1 MSQRVRDTDPAA
13 RVDRDARRHIAAGLA
28 GDATWLDLRAAQG
41 PSGDDPVPD
50 GATVISGDFTSD
62 DELQAVRDAAGE
74 RALVTVFDTI
84 EHLPSFVGLVGV
96 LNELAERRGATVVLG
111 VPNDAVSDLR
121 GGEPGDNGARETTW
135 GEGAFAELRSALPAD
150 HVVWHQLAL
159 RGTAVVPAGHEG
171 LHEGAVAVTD
181 EGVPIA
187 FLAAVGAR
195 ASELAPAV
203 GVVQADLG
211 AERAARRGA
220 EAELAY
226 LRARLA
232 ALEPS

>member
-41 PSGDDPVPD
+41 PAGDDPGPD
-50 GATVISGDFTSD
+50 GATVITGDFSS
-62 DELQAVRDAAGE
+62 EEQLEAVRDAAGE
-74 RALVTVFDTI
+74 GALVTVFDTI
-84 EHLPSFVGLVGV
+84 EHLPSFVGLVG
-96 LNELAERRGATVVLG
+96 LLTELAEHHGATIVLG
-111 VPNDAVSDLR
+111 VPNDAF
-121 GGEPGDNGARETTW
+121 GGDNGAAATSW
-135 GEGAFAELRSALPAD
+135 GEGAFAELRSALPPD

-171 LHEGAVAVTD
+171 LHEGAVALTD
-181 EGVPIA
+181 DGVPIA
-187 FLAAVGAR
+187 FLAAVGSR
-195 ASELAPAV
+195 ASALVPAV
-203 GVVQADLG
+203 GVVQADLS

-232 ALEPS
+232 APEPS